1 MSLDAPSGTAADL
14 VEEWTAEPVLES
26 TTPFEGI
33 IFDVV
38 RERVDLGA
46 GGVVT
51 RDFVTHPGAV
61 AVLALRERGGVDQVL
76 MIRQYRHASGGH
88 VWELPAGLL
97 DVDGEPPWE
106 AAARE
111 LAEEVDL
118 TADEW
123 HVLADD
129 VTSPGAF
136 PETVR
141 IFLARGLHEVRGSR
155 RAPAHGGGAEPA
167 TAVGVARRRRRRR
180 SRRPHQQLRH
190 ARRACC
196 PRACPA
202 AAAGPRYGRTTPP
215 GRPEKRNAPG
225 RERGSVRRRAAP
237 SLSLWRRP

>member
-1 MSLDAPSGTAADL
+1 VSLDAPRGTGADL
-14 VEEWTAEPVLES
+14 VEDWTSEPVLES
-26 TTPFEGI
+26 STPFEGM

-38 RERVDLGA
+38 RDRVDLGE

-51 RDFVTHPGAV
+51 RDYVTHPGAV
-61 AVLALRERGGVDQVL
+61 AVLALRELDGVDHVL
-76 MIRQYRHASGGH
+76 MIRQYRHATGAH

-118 TADEW
+118 VADEW

-141 IFLARGLHEVRGSR
+141 IFLARGLRDVAEEDAHERT
-155 RAPAHGGGAEPA
+155 AE
-167 TAVGVARRRRRRR
+167 
-180 SRRPHQQLRH
+180 
-190 ARRACC
+190 
-196 PRACPA
+196 
-202 AAAGPRYGRTTPP
+202 
-215 GRPEKRNAPG
+215 E
-225 RERGSVRRRAAP
+225 
-237 SLSLWRRP
+237 LSLRPLWVPLDDAVDAALAGHISNSATLVGLLSAGLSRGRGWSTLRDRDAAWPAREAQRARG

>member
-1 MSLDAPSGTAADL
+1 MGLRSPLGTGADL
-14 VEEWTAEPVLES
+14 VEEWVSEPVLDVQ
-26 TTPFEGI
+26 TPFRGL
-33 IFDVV
+33 IFDV
-38 RERVDLGA
+38 RRDRVDLGA

-61 AVLALRERGGVDQVL
+61 AVLALREVDGVPHVL
-76 MIRQYRHASGGH
+76 MIRQYRHASAGH

-118 TADEW
+118 LADEW

-141 IFLARGLHEVRGSR
+141 IFLAR
-155 RAPAHGGGAEPA
+155 
-167 TAVGVARRRRRRR
+167 
-180 SRRPHQQLRH
+180 QLRDVPPEDAH
-190 ARRACC
+190 ERTAEELTLRPLWVPLDDAVDAALAGRISNSATLVGLLSAGLARARGWSSLRPRDAAWPARDAQRAQ
-196 PRACPA
+196 R
-202 AAAGPRYGRTTPP
+202 
-215 GRPEKRNAPG
+215 
-225 RERGSVRRRAAP
+225 S
-237 SLSLWRRP
+237 

>member
-1 MSLDAPSGTAADL
+1 MSLDAPRGSGVDL
-14 VEEWTAEPVLES
+14 VEDWTAEPVIES

-51 RDFVTHPGAV
+51 RDFVAHPGAV
-61 AVLALRERGGVDQVL
+61 AVLALRELDGVPHVL
-76 MIRQYRHASGGH
+76 LIRQYRHASGGH

-106 AAARE
+106 AASRE

-141 IFLARGLHEVRGSR
+141 IFLARGLHDVAAAHAHQRTAEELAIRPLWVSLDDAVDAALDGRISNSATLVGLLSAALSRGRGWS
-155 RAPAHGGGAEPA
+155 
-167 TAVGVARRRRRRR
+167 TL
-180 SRRPHQQLRH
+180 RPHDAPWP
-190 ARRACC
+190 AREAQRVQ
-196 PRACPA
+196 R
-202 AAAGPRYGRTTPP
+202 
-215 GRPEKRNAPG
+215 
-225 RERGSVRRRAAP
+225 S
-237 SLSLWRRP
+237 

>member
-1 MSLDAPSGTAADL
+1 VSLHAPRGTAADL

-51 RDFVTHPGAV
+51 RDLVTHPGAV
-61 AVLALRERGGVDQVL
+61 AVLALRELDGVLHVL
-76 MIRQYRHASGGH
+76 LIRQYRHASGGH

-97 DVDGEPPWE
+97 DVDGEPPRD

-111 LAEEVDL
+111 LLEEVDL

-141 IFLARGLHEVRGSR
+141 IFLARGLHEVD
-155 RAPAHGGGAEPA
+155 AEDAHERTAEELTIRPLWVPLDDAVDAALAGRISNSA
-167 TAVGVARRRRRRR
+167 TLVGLL
-180 SRRPHQQLRH
+180 S
-190 ARRACC
+190 
-196 PRACPA
+196 
-202 AAAGPRYGRTTPP
+202 AGLS
-215 GRPEKRNAPG
+215 
-225 RERGSVRRRAAP
+225 RERGWSTLRPHDAPWPARDAQRAA
-237 SLSLWRRP
+237 RR